1 MRKYQNL
8 RLQLLTYLS
17 SFFMA
22 IGTTIRTDS
31 SPIVTQA
38 FGSINSRPTI
48 LSRQYQSMKA
58 ARAEKN

>member
-1 MRKYQNL
+1 MLSGNAM
-8 RLQLLTYLS
+8 LTPTH

-31 SPIVTQA
+31 SPIVAQA
-38 FGSINSRPTI
+38 FGSINNRPTI
-48 LSRQYQSMKA
+48 LSRQYQNMKA

>member
-1 MRKYQNL
+1 
-8 RLQLLTYLS
+8 
-17 SFFMA
+17 MA

-58 ARAEKN
+58 ARDEKN